1 MPLAHEDDGSR
12 RGSVYEDPNES
23 SLKNKLRV
31 VQEHAEKIDNMLG
44 VIAKPIK
51 PYLPAVGR
59 FLIVATFI
67 EDALRIFSQWGDQ
80 VYYIWNVRH
89 IPYLISVVYLAL
101 NIVFMLIGSIA
112 VILKKRLE
120 VAVGGLLFV
129 VISQAF
135 VYGLIFNFQF
145 FFRNVSLIGGL
156 LLVLSDAFVHDR
168 RNLSLPGLPMI
179 EDKDKSKYF
188 QLAGRIL
195 LIFLFLAYMVTKKWT
210 LFGSFLNL
218 TGLSACVLVVVGYKA
233 RLSASFLVVMLSV
246 QNLITNPYWRY
257 GAKNP
262 TRDFLRYEHFQTL
275 SIVGGLILL
284 VNTGAGRIS
293 IDEKKKFIK
302 LLLYIIYSLISTGA
316 WHPAAL
322 CEAEQKTVFT

>member
-1 MPLAHEDDGSR
+1 MRGGGMPLSREDDGSSR
-12 RGSVYEDPNES
+12 NRASNGTSGYQQDSS
-23 SLKNKLRV
+23 SLKAKLHI
-31 VQEHAEKIDNMLG
+31 VQEYAERVDNMLG
-44 VIAKPIK
+44 VIGRPIK

-89 IPYLISVVYLAL
+89 IPYFISVIYLAL
-101 NIVFMLIGSIA
+101 NILFMLVGSVA

-120 VAVGGLLFV
+120 IAVGGLLFV
-129 VISQAF
+129 VVSQAM

-145 FFRNVSLIGGL
+145 FFRNISLIGGL

-168 RNLSLPGLPMI
+168 RNLSLPGIPMI

-195 LIFLFLAYMVTKKWT
+195 LVFLFLAYMVTKRWT
-210 LFGSFLNL
+210 IVGGFLNL
-218 TGLSACVLVVVGYKA
+218 TGLSACILVVIGFKA
-233 RLSASFLVVMLSV
+233 RLSASFLVIMLSI
-246 QNLITNPYWRY
+246 QNLITNPYWKY
-257 GAKNP
+257 GPRNP

-293 IDEKKKFIK
+293 IDEKKK
-302 LLLYIIYSLISTGA
+302 IY
-316 WHPAAL
+316 
-322 CEAEQKTVFT
+322 